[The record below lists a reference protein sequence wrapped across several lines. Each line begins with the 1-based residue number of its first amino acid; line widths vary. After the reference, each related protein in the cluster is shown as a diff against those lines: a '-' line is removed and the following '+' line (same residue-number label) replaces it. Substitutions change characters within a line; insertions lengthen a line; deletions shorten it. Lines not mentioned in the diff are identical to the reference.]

1 MIEELDKLIKDREL
15 YNKLLEELQYD
26 KTVVLPTKTY
36 KGNCSKEYCEKI
48 VDLYIDRE
56 FERIQE
62 MDFPP
67 TVEHPLTLSQC
78 QTEFINLL
86 NNDKKWKSPSYLV
99 RYFHKSIIYASVG
112 NNLSPFDGWANIKKD
127 KETFKK
133 FYANRLRCSDW
144 FNEKDI
150 NNKYLPIG
158 YVPDF
163 IYGIGLSTSRMFQFV
178 TYFKPALAKYLIK
191 KYLNE
196 YSTVFDPFSGYS
208 GRMIGALAARKNY
221 IGQDLCELSVAE
233 SEQIRDFILPL
244 VNQSLLDEPITC
256 ELSVKDTINSTG
268 VYDCLLTCS
277 PYENIEN
284 WKGVPSLGYTCD
296 KWIDICLENFDCNK
310 YVFVTDN
317 KIKKYKAYV
326 KEQLVNTSHFAEN
339 VEYVVV
345 ITKEERNNILNGEYK
360 NIEELEIT
368 DELNTEEFKVTF
380 KSRSKTFTQ
389 LGVDLFNIFNLKA
402 FKKNVVIPEGFNN
415 IIQLLYNKFEI
426 SAPNVTEIPYNAVNL
441 TDNKEVVILTFS
453 GGLDSCYQALKLKE
467 QGYEVHLFHMSN
479 ANRYENGQ
487 GTKVAKE
494 FAAAHNFKFIEAKLS
509 NGYKYWPEN
518 PLKNQMILTT
528 IIDYCI
534 DNGYN
539 RISLGESLALSTV
552 ETVAGINTTDS
563 KDLTYMFI
571 DDLKKYVN
579 NLVILEVEGTP
590 SKLDKLNLLSK
601 YNSIDL
607 YYSCLQAGRF
617 NASRHK
623 QAETKFNIKLPLHNC
638 GCYCRKCA
646 TQNLLL
652 YYGGVMTYPEEF
664 IEKCWKI
671 MYDNGFSSEKRFF
684 TPDIPLE
691 QRIKNLYEQ

>member
-1 MIEELDKLIKDREL
+1 M
-15 YNKLLEELQYD
+15 
-26 KTVVLPTKTY
+26 
-36 KGNCSKEYCEKI
+36 
-48 VDLYIDRE
+48 
-56 FERIQE
+56 
-62 MDFPP
+62 
-67 TVEHPLTLSQC
+67 
-78 QTEFINLL
+78 
-86 NNDKKWKSPSYLV
+86 
-99 RYFHKSIIYASVG
+99 
-112 NNLSPFDGWANIKKD
+112 
-127 KETFKK
+127 
-133 FYANRLRCSDW
+133 
-144 FNEKDI
+144 
-150 NNKYLPIG
+150 
-158 YVPDF
+158 
-163 IYGIGLSTSRMFQFV
+163 
-178 TYFKPALAKYLIK
+178 
-191 KYLNE
+191 
-196 YSTVFDPFSGYS
+196 
-208 GRMIGALAARKNY
+208 
-221 IGQDLCELSVAE
+221 
-233 SEQIRDFILPL
+233 
-244 VNQSLLDEPITC
+244 LDEPITC

-345 ITKEERNNILNGEYK
+345 ITKEERDNILNGEYK

-368 DELNTEEFKVTF
+368 DELNTDEFKVTF

-389 LGVDLFNIFNLKA
+389 LGADLFNIFNLKA

-426 SAPNVTEIPYNAVNL
+426 SVPNVTEIPYNAVNL

-494 FAAAHNFKFIEAKLS
+494 FAATHNFKFIEAKLS

-539 RISLGESLALSTV
+539 RISLGESLALSTD

-590 SKLDKLNLLSK
+590 SKLDKLNLLTK

-607 YYSCLQAGRF
+607 YYSCLHAGRF

-652 YYGGVMTYPEEF
+652 HYGGVMTYPEEF